1 MAYEFLIRYAAPMHV
16 CVLLSVLDEYKG
28 GNHLPLFAACS
39 DMQFTV
45 LCHHTK
51 PRDIQLPS
59 NVRLHII
66 GGRIGPY
73 SYGIADALF
82 ALRVLAHY
90 PPSHSFWRQF
100 DVLHFNQT
108 LSPFL
113 LRLRVAGV
121 PLLYAVHHPVTAD
134 REIAV
139 RETDSFASLRW
150 RMSYALPIAGQRR
163 LCRGMPFLMTVSET
177 MRTRI
182 AADYGCAEGKIH
194 VVPNGVDGEAFRPVS
209 DAECRFD
216 AVSLGSYLHPRKGF
230 PYLLDVYKRLA
241 ASGKRIADV
250 GKRSDEQRSAL
261 QTIKGV
267 TIFGTV
273 DSNVVVD
280 VMRHSRA
287 LVSTSLFEGFGLS
300 LVEALAC
307 GHPAFAFAVGAV
319 PEVLGSIDASLVA
332 SPRDT
337 AAMVRN
343 IEAFL
348 ALSPDER
355 ERRGLHYREEVLRRY
370 SLKASAAALQRL
382 YRLMVQR

>member
-1 MAYEFLIRYAAPMHV
+1 MAHEFLLRYAALMHV
-16 CVLLSVLDEYKG
+16 CVLLPVLDEYKG

-39 DMQFTV
+39 DVQFTV

-51 PRDIQLPS
+51 PRDIKLPP
-59 NVRLHII
+59 NVRLQII

-113 LRLRVAGV
+113 LRLRAAGI
-121 PLLYAVHHPVTAD
+121 PLLYTIHHPVTAD

-139 RETDSFASLRW
+139 RETGSFSSLRW
-150 RMSYALPIAGQRR
+150 WLFYALPIAGQRR

-182 AADYGCAEGKIH
+182 ALDYGCAKEKIH
-194 VVPNGVDGEAFRPVS
+194 VVPNGVDGEAFHPVS

-216 AVSLGSYLHPRKGF
+216 VVSLGSYLHPRKGF
-230 PYLLDVYKRLA
+230 PYLLDVYKRIA
-241 ASGKRIADV
+241 ASGKSIADV

-273 DSNVVVD
+273 DSD
-280 VMRHSRA
+280 VLADIVRHSRV

-332 SPRDT
+332 TPRDT
-337 AAMVRN
+337 AAMARN

-348 ALSPDER
+348 TLSSEER
-355 ERRGLHYREEVLRRY
+355 ERCGVRYREEVLRRY
-370 SLKASAAALQRL
+370 PLKASAAALQRL
-382 YRLMVQR
+382 YHIMVQN